1 MANPSRCRRRGAY
14 VPLIALSALLACGGG
29 GGAQKEVESLDSW
42 RATIDLTAHAQL
54 RGWVTPRY
62 AHQLRDKARIALAD
76 AAKSAASP
84 DMSPAARDSVRH
96 SSRELE
102 KSVSALERVGP

>member
-1 MANPSRCRRRGAY
+1 MAIQSRCRRRGAH

-29 GGAQKEVESLDSW
+29 GARKEVESLESW

-62 AHQLRDKARIALAD
+62 AHQLRDKARIALDD
-76 AAKSAASP
+76 AAKSASSP
-84 DMSPAARDSVRH
+84 NMSPAARDSVTR

-102 KSVSALERVGP
+102 KSVAALERVGP

>member
-1 MANPSRCRRRGAY
+1 MAIQSRCRRRGAY
-14 VPLIALSALLACGGG
+14 VPLIALSALLACGSG
-29 GGAQKEVESLDSW
+29 GGAEKEVESLDSW

-76 AAKSAASP
+76 AAKTAASP
-84 DMSPAARDSVRH
+84 DMSAAARDSLTVA
-96 SSRELE
+96 SRALE
-102 KSVSALERVGP
+102 KSVASLERVGP